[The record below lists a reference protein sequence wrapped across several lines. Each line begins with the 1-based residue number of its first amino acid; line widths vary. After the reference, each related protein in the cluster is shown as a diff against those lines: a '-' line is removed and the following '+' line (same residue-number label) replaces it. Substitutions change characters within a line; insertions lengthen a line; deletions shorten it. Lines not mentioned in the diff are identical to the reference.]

1 MSWNLPHGLTRAGS
15 AMILVAAG
23 SVAAPAFADCTCSIK
38 DGTKLSLGQ
47 VTCIR
52 INDTAYLA
60 RCEMVLNNTSWQK
73 IQDGCPMTQLQQAH
87 QDFSQSAWPSPAL
100 N

>member
-1 MSWNLPHGLTRAGS
+1 
-15 AMILVAAG
+15 MILLAAG
-23 SVAAPAFADCTCSIK
+23 PFATPAFADCTCSIK

-52 INDTAYLA
+52 INDMAYLA

-73 IQDGCPMTQLQQAH
+73 IQDGCPMTQLRPVRHAEH
-87 QDFSQSAWPSPAL
+87 QSAWQQAVL
-100 N
+100 Q

>member
-1 MSWNLPHGLTRAGS
+1 
-15 AMILVAAG
+15 VG

-73 IQDGCPMTQLQQAH
+73 IQDGCPMTELRAAH
-87 QDFSQSAWPSPAL
+87 QTYSQSQWLPTTL
-100 N
+100 Q